1 MQLIIVAAVLVVFS
15 VITPIASRVVSRSL
29 AKNESESRRALA
41 QPAGKFVTTLSIT
54 AGLVVTLGIISPGSL
69 EPFPA
74 QIVAFLPRLL
84 ITVLLLLVGSTIAS
98 IVSGVV
104 GLAATKS
111 TGKPQPGIVRMVK
124 GVVTGLIGL
133 LAIGQLGVNTRVLDT
148 VTQAVVFG
156 AAATVALL
164 CVIGGRELASNISAG
179 RYLRRIIR
187 AGDQIE
193 TEPGSGTVVAVHG
206 ATVQLEGENGWV
218 LHVPNRLLL
227 DQPVRVKPHLN
238 ATDQTDA

>member
-1 MQLIIVAAVLVVFS
+1 MQLIIVAAVLVAFTA
-15 VITPIASRVVSRSL
+15 ITPIASRTISRWLS
-29 AKNESESRRALA
+29 KHESENRRALA
-41 QPAGKFVTTLSIT
+41 QPAGKFVSTLMIT

-74 QIVAFLPRLL
+74 QIVSFLPRLL
-84 ITVLLLLVGSTIAS
+84 ITVLLFLVGSTVAS

-124 GVVTGLIGL
+124 GIVTGLIGL

-148 VTQAVVFG
+148 VTQAVVFS

-164 CVIGGRELASNISAG
+164 CVVGGRELASNISAG

-193 TEPGSGTVVAVHG
+193 AGPGSGTVVAVHG
-206 ATVQLEGENGWV
+206 ATVQLEDEDGWV
-218 LHVPNRLLL
+218 LHVPNHLLL
-227 DQPVRVKPHLN
+227 GQPVRVKQHQS
-238 ATDQTDA
+238 AADQTD